1 MRARAA
7 LLGLAAAAAVLA
19 ADAGPRAADADA
31 ATPPCPPLTRFNPL
45 DFPERPTAG
54 SRLLPLVPGDVRVLT
69 GRSNVSGSTLP
80 HTVTFTV
87 TDLTKVIA
95 GVRTV
100 AVHDVDI
107 SNGVIAEEELAF
119 FAEDRF
125 GNVWN
130 LGEYPEEHAGG
141 FMVGA
146 PSTWLA
152 GVDGAIPGIHAPAR
166 TPEVDSPPYLQ
177 GYVPP
182 IDFLDC
188 AQTFAVGATSCVP
201 AGCFTGVTITDETS
215 PLDPAGGSQRKH
227 YAPGVGIVEVGA
239 VDDPQAETLVLT
251 RREQLSPA
259 ELDVVRERSLALDRR
274 GREMHPVYRTA
285 PAVEAPLLRTPAA
298 LGSSDAPTR
307 GEARSRRRRAAGRV
321 SLRLV
326 GGPRRATPAGRV
338 GVRVR
343 CAVPSGR
350 VTARPGPCRGR
361 LELRVRGARTAA
373 GATRFRVPGGT
384 ERVVRVQLGGSA
396 LRRLRRTAIVT
407 LAARTRAATAAGR
420 PASASTTL
428 TVRPA

>member
-1 MRARAA
+1 
-7 LLGLAAAAAVLA
+7 
-19 ADAGPRAADADA
+19 
-31 ATPPCPPLTRFNPL
+31 
-45 DFPERPTAG
+45 
-54 SRLLPLVPGDVRVLT
+54 VPGQVRVLT

-130 LGEYPEEHAGG
+130 LGEYPEEHQGG

-152 GVDGAIPGIHAPAR
+152 GVEGAIAGIHAPAR

-177 GYVPP
+177 GYVPK

-188 AQTFAVGATSCVP
+188 AQTFAVGATACVP
-201 AGCFTGVTITDETS
+201 AGCFSGVTITDETS
-215 PLDPAGGSQRKH
+215 PLDPAGGSQRKT

-251 RREQLSPA
+251 RREQLSRA
-259 ELDVVRERSLALDRR
+259 ELDFVRERSFALDAR
-274 GREMHPVYRTA
+274 GRAMNPVYATA
-285 PAVEAPLLRTPAA
+285 PPIEPPLQGVPPA
-298 LGSSDAPTR
+298 LGSLSSELA
-307 GEARSRRRRAAGRV
+307 ARSRRRRAAGRV
-321 SLRLV
+321 ALRLL
-326 GGPRRATPAGRV
+326 GGAPRTTPAGRV

-343 CAVPSGR
+343 CAVASGR
-350 VTARPGPCRGR
+350 LTARPGTCRGR
-361 LELRVRGARTAA
+361 LELRVRGSGDAA
-373 GATRFRVPGGT
+373 GAARFRVAGGT
-384 ERVVRVQLGGSA
+384 ERLVRVQLGTRA
-396 LRRLRRTAIVT
+396 VRLLRRSGRLALTVRAR
-407 LAARTRAATAAGR
+407 AARAGDRPATAATR
-420 PASASTTL
+420 L